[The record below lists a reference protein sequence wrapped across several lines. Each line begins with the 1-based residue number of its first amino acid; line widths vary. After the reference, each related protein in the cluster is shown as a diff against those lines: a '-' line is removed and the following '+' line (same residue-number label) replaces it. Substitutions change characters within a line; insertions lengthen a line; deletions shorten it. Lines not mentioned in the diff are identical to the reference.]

1 METAPSVVTLKL
13 SFRGASRR
21 LTVPNDQLTL
31 DELHRIILTSYPKQT
46 GPPPA
51 SYSIIYRDEEN
62 DLVTVSTPEELIEA
76 RRVALEVLPDGLS
89 GKDPVLH
96 LHIVPHATLKD
107 HLSPI
112 LRTLDQISGRIV
124 HMAAATRE
132 SIRRRP
138 LRESLSSSAV
148 HTKDVLASAGRR
160 LSRRLRSA
168 SASAVGEMASLR
180 ERMHRRS
187 RSRVSSQDSADASAQ
202 PCVLSPLMA
211 VRVSEDGQQQEE
223 EAPESPFSLE
233 KLMMLGKAASP
244 ADEGPDKD
252 WALVTAPTGELIV
265 DSDDDVDA
273 MFEPEDAESRCWA
286 PELSALRDVVPGLRT
301 PRGVELLQAN
311 HGDVD
316 AVLLELLA
324 QS

>member
-1 METAPSVVTLKL
+1 
-13 SFRGASRR
+13 
-21 LTVPNDQLTL
+21 
-31 DELHRIILTSYPKQT
+31 
-46 GPPPA
+46 
-51 SYSIIYRDEEN
+51 
-62 DLVTVSTPEELIEA
+62 
-76 RRVALEVLPDGLS
+76 
-89 GKDPVLH
+89 
-96 LHIVPHATLKD
+96 
-107 HLSPI
+107 
-112 LRTLDQISGRIV
+112 
-124 HMAAATRE
+124 
-132 SIRRRP
+132 
-138 LRESLSSSAV
+138 
-148 HTKDVLASAGRR
+148 
-160 LSRRLRSA
+160 
-168 SASAVGEMASLR
+168 
-180 ERMHRRS
+180 
-187 RSRVSSQDSADASAQ
+187 
-202 PCVLSPLMA
+202 MA

-233 KLMMLGKAASP
+233 KLMMLGKAANP

-273 MFEPEDAESRCWA
+273 MFEPGCWA